1 MFRRFCFA
9 LFILALIGCAGQT
22 IVVEPLNL

>member
-9 LFILALIGCAGQT
+9 LFILALIGCADQT
-22 IVVEPLNL
+22 TVVKPLNL